1 MKFPFFRKRRHIEL
15 PDLGDAVRVVIISPE
30 YLDSKEAHAGSLVFG
45 ISEERSKELFEV
57 ATKAYRG
64 NERSATAFVEIS
76 AVCKHPNELAIAI
89 SMYEFIRHK
98 TNAGVLGMISA
109 MLK

>member
-30 YLDSKEAHAGSLVFG
+30 YLDSKETHAVALVLG
-45 ISEERSKELFEV
+45 ISKERSKELFDV
-57 ATKAYRG
+57 ATKAYHN
-64 NERSATAFVEIS
+64 NERNATAFVEIS

-89 SMYEFIRHK
+89 SMYEFIRNK
-98 TNAGVLGMISA
+98 NNSDVLGLLAA